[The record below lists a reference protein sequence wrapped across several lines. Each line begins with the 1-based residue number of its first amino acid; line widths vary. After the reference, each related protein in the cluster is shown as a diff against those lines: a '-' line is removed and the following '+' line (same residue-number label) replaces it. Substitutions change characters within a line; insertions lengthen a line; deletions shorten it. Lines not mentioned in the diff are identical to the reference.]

1 MGWIIRRK
9 SQMTGIPSSGTVTRL
24 GRDDARWLFQI
35 ARDGIRDKI
44 TEYELQLIRDRMF
57 PDDPIPNS
65 LAQERSR
72 SEEAIE
78 CEQAL
83 ARLREMLNLVL
94 WSLDALA
101 QKTPE
106 EFAETFAEFLKEPPR
121 EVH

>member
-1 MGWIIRRK
+1 
-9 SQMTGIPSSGTVTRL
+9 MTGIPSSATVTRL

-44 TEYELQLIRDRMF
+44 ADYELQVLRNRMF

-65 LAQERSR
+65 LSQEKSR
-72 SEEAIE
+72 SEDAAE
-78 CEQAL
+78 CEHSL
-83 ARLREMLNLVL
+83 ARLREMLSLVL